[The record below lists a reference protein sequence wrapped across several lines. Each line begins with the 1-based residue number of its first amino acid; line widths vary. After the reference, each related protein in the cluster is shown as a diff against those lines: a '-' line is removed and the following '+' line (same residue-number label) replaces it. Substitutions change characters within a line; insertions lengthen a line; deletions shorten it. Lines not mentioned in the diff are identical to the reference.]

1 MSIYTMVFILVAV
14 LILIGI
20 ALMGFLISKLDRW
33 IDKRDRVGQQSIYKE
48 KKKEDTEKKEL

>member
-1 MSIYTMVFILVAV
+1 MVFILVAV

>member
-1 MSIYTMVFILVAV
+1 MSIYTMVFILVTV

-48 KKKEDTEKKEL
+48 KKKEDTEKKEV